1 MTERALFVPGA
12 PAPQGSKRH
21 VGNGV
26 MVESSKRLRPWRG
39 TVTGA
44 IVDAGWQHDPILAG
58 PVRVTLTFAMPRPK
72 HHYGTGRNA
81 GVLRAAAPVWHEGR
95 GDADKLARAV
105 LDALTD
111 SGAIR
116 DDGQVAWL
124 TVSKVYAQQ
133 PGVSILLGRIG
144 ADT

>member
-1 MTERALFVPGA
+1 MTERVLFVPGV

-144 ADT
+144 ADA